1 MFELE
6 LKIGWISLRKAWI
19 KELLGFLPH
28 YVRTCVMYGSKC
40 SHQNLMDPFLYETI
54 HLGISI
60 HINYKVIGLVL
71 SEL

>member
-28 YVRTCVMYGSKC
+28 SVRTCMMYNSKS
-40 SHQNLMDPFLYETI
+40 SHKNLMNPFLYETR
-54 HLGISI
+54 HLGLSI
-60 HINYKVIGLVL
+60 YINYKVIGLVL